1 MQDIKDYIEQHL
13 DTCEERSERWEERIQ
28 VYTDRMQSENNEEKV
43 KEIAF
48 ERQQYIGKKNELLA
62 VSDFCNQLLQQYF
75 R

>member
-48 ERQQYIGKKNELLA
+48 ERQQCIGKKNELLA

>member
-1 MQDIKDYIEQHL
+1 MQDIKDYIEQHF

-48 ERQQYIGKKNELLA
+48 ERQQCIEKKE
-62 VSDFCNQLLQQYF
+62 
-75 R
+75 